1 MVVRRASRP
10 YPVVGLTGRIGRQLF
25 FHNRHLRLRE
35 GLVIHSES
43 GETIVPDADAN
54 GSYAILLG
62 NVPQATKDADE
73 VVAAEKD
80 AASAS
85 EKSGGNYDSWMAAT
99 FSRLLRSE
107 SLEQPIQTIKDS
119 SLTFTDPFDS
129 LYRLVFQLTVRLLC
143 CDEIADDSKRRSKM
157 LYLYETIENSSTPT
171 TIILPTWFPNPF
183 QLWIGISG
191 LRLYLMLKAAIDT
204 KRKTPVR
211 KRDTLELLLDENAG
225 NEKIAMFTI
234 SRIYAGK
241 MNSVVSV
248 GYLLCFLSKNAD
260 WMTKVRI
267 ELHSVAAKYN
277 QGDARKYLSVEQQ
290 LSNVPLHAWE
300 IEFPCIDVCLRETIR
315 MTLIGSFFR
324 WNASTTPLPIGNSA
338 EVVPSHTF
346 VSYHTNEAHRNP
358 EIYNDPDVFDPDRY
372 SQDRAE
378 DKKAPDAYVGWG
390 ADKAVEQR
398 ENGPHRKVQAFGLY
412 RTVTAFWRFASLTE
426 GHAYGKSLPDFHT
439 SPF

>member
-1 MVVRRASRP
+1 MRQTGVEV

-54 GSYAILLG
+54 GTYAILLG

-107 SLEQPIQTIKDS
+107 SLEQQ
-119 SLTFTDPFDS
+119 
-129 LYRLVFQLTVRLLC
+129 
-143 CDEIADDSKRRSKM
+143 
-157 LYLYETIENSSTPT
+157 NSSTPT

-183 QLWIGISG
+183 KLWIGISG

-390 ADKAVEQR
+390 AGR
-398 ENGPHRKVQAFGLY
+398 HLCLGM
-412 RTVTAFWRFASLTE
+412 RFAKLEITLVVAYFLANFSYEMCDSKGVSLD
-426 GHAYGKSLPDFHT
+426 SVPLPNINSRTASKPEQKVLFKLNQLDA
-439 SPF
+439 